1 MLEILFLPIA
11 LMASLP
17 GTALLPGTL
26 FLILYFRRR
35 KAVSGIRR
43 AMIMMAAILW
53 IAYGL
58 YETRMYFWM
67 QTVIAPIR
75 VDLLL
80 IAPLLYVVTVIGAIA
95 AIRVKGGMPPGR
107 K

>member
-17 GTALLPGTL
+17 GAALLPGAL

-35 KAVSGIRR
+35 KVLSGIRR
-43 AMIMMAAILW
+43 ATIILTAILW
-53 IAYGL
+53 TVYGI
-58 YETRMYFWM
+58 YETYMYFWM

-80 IAPLLYVVTVIGAIA
+80 IAPVLYLATIIGAIA
-95 AIRVKGGMPPGR
+95 AMRSR
-107 K
+107 R